1 MKSRGEGDELV
12 LRLFAAW
19 RLGVIIVLEPVDDA
33 RDAISDEGHLEVDEQ
48 AQALNGKPEIGQKL
62 VLVDWSDQLDGFDF
76 DYNLIFDNQIGSE
89 SGVDTYILVYHR
101 NWLLAHRARL
111 RRPGSYAKT
120 V

>member
-1 MKSRGEGDELV
+1 
-12 LRLFAAW
+12 
-19 RLGVIIVLEPVDDA
+19 VIIVLEPVDDT
-33 RDAISDEGHLEVDEQ
+33 RDAISDERHLEVDEQ
-48 AQALNGKPEIGQKL
+48 AQALVGKPEIGQML
-62 VLVDWSDQLDGFDF
+62 LLVDWSDQLDGFDF